1 MGSAPVE
8 LRVGG
13 QSYRVL
19 TSASPS
25 ELKRLAAVVDEK
37 LSQMVPA
44 GRAVTPQAML
54 LVAIALAH
62 DVEQE
67 REKAARMQ
75 ERSRGALGELLR
87 EVEDTMQ
94 VAGELIEARS
104 VDSLKVDSLRADSAR
119 ADSRS
124 GELRLADVRRPSKG
138 LLGDAGRD

>member
-19 TSASPS
+19 SSASPS

-67 REKAARMQ
+67 RERTVRMQ

-94 VAGELIEARS
+94 AASELIDARVS
-104 VDSLKVDSLRADSAR
+104 PPAR
-119 ADSRS
+119 V
-124 GELRLADVRRPSKG
+124 EVVRDGARPSKG
-138 LLGDAGRD
+138 LLGDGGRG

>member
-19 TSASPS
+19 SSASPS

-37 LSQMVPA
+37 LSQVVPP

-54 LVAIALAH
+54 LVAMALAH
-62 DVEQE
+62 DVEEE
-67 REKAARMQ
+67 RERTARMQ

-94 VAGELIEARS
+94 VAGELI
-104 VDSLKVDSLRADSAR
+104 DAR
-119 ADSRS
+119 ASSNGR
-124 GELRLADVRRPSKG
+124 GETVTRDASRPSKE
-138 LLGDAGRD
+138 LLGDAGRG

>member
-19 TSASPS
+19 SSASPS
-25 ELKRLAAVVDEK
+25 ELERLAAVVDEK
-37 LSQMVPA
+37 LSQMVPP

-67 REKAARMQ
+67 RERTARMQ

-94 VAGELIEARS
+94 VAGELIETRS
-104 VDSLKVDSLRADSAR
+104 AD
-119 ADSRS
+119 RS
-124 GELRLADVRRPSKG
+124 QSVAEPLVEVRRPSKELLG
-138 LLGDAGRD
+138 EVRRSGKELLGDAGRD

>member
-19 TSASPS
+19 SSASPS

-37 LSQMVPA
+37 LSQMVPP

-67 REKAARMQ
+67 REKTARMQ

-94 VAGELIEARS
+94 VASELIDARCADATRPS
-104 VDSLKVDSLRADSAR
+104 KERIIDVSLRADV
-119 ADSRS
+119 D
-124 GELRLADVRRPSKG
+124 GRRPSKG

>member
-19 TSASPS
+19 SSASPS

-37 LSQMVPA
+37 LSQVVPP

-54 LVAIALAH
+54 LVAMALAH

-67 REKAARMQ
+67 RERTARLQ
-75 ERSRGALGELLR
+75 ERSRGALSELLR
-87 EVEDTMQ
+87 EVEDTMHA
-94 VAGELIEARS
+94 AGELI
-104 VDSLKVDSLRADSAR
+104 DAR
-119 ADSRS
+119 ASVVRVEVASDASR
-124 GELRLADVRRPSKG
+124 G
-138 LLGDAGRD
+138 

>member
-19 TSASPS
+19 SSASAS

-37 LSQMVPA
+37 LSQIVPP

-67 REKAARMQ
+67 RERTTRMQ
-75 ERSRGALGELLR
+75 ERSRGALSELLR

-94 VAGELIEARS
+94 VAGELIDARTADARRPPKELLAEA
-104 VDSLKVDSLRADSAR
+104 
-119 ADSRS
+119 
-124 GELRLADVRRPSKG
+124 RRPSKE

>member
-19 TSASPS
+19 SSASPS

-37 LSQMVPA
+37 LSQMVPP

-54 LVAIALAH
+54 LVAMALAH

-67 REKAARMQ
+67 RERTVRMQ

-94 VAGELIEARS
+94 VAGELIEARVS
-104 VDSLKVDSLRADSAR
+104 PAPPAEVVAR
-119 ADSRS
+119 EGARS
-124 GELRLADVRRPSKG
+124 SNEM
-138 LLGDAGRD
+138 LGGSGRG

>member
-19 TSASPS
+19 SSASPT

-37 LSQMVPA
+37 LSQMVPP

-67 REKAARMQ
+67 RERAARVQERMQ

-94 VAGELIEARS
+94 AAAELIDARVSSPSQVEVVQREATRS
-104 VDSLKVDSLRADSAR
+104 SK
-119 ADSRS
+119 
-124 GELRLADVRRPSKG
+124 ELVGIDTRRG
-138 LLGDAGRD
+138 